1 MESSMM
7 WQTDTCANW
16 QDPSGEKELRATQS
30 VSTSVMR
37 TYQQRDR
44 RRVRRT
50 TPSNTEPRGRW
61 AVVSAPFARE
71 YGRHYVTGCNTC
83 VYRADSVAAAACS
96 LQF

>member
-16 QDPSGEKELRATQS
+16 QDPSGEKKLRATQS
-30 VSTSVMR
+30 VSTSVMH

-50 TPSNTEPRGRW
+50 TPSRGEGGQLCLHHSPGSMGG
-61 AVVSAPFARE
+61 VM
-71 YGRHYVTGCNTC
+71 
-83 VYRADSVAAAACS
+83 
-96 LQF
+96 